1 MCDIT
6 GNIINDCV
14 NGAGGVKRIFVLN
27 GPADAYSATAG
38 NVTSITVGGSAVTS
52 SDWFEFETPRSVS
65 SNTEVATADVQQGTL
80 FFQKDLTAIFNKLSV
95 EKRNQLLLVAQSNKM
110 IVAFE
115 DENSEFWVMGLEK
128 ACYLTSSTAT
138 TGTAMADRSGYTV
151 VITTQELQ
159 PAWTIDSS
167 VVVA

>member
-27 GPADAYSATAG
+27 GPADSYAATAG
-38 NVTSITVGGSAVTS
+38 NVTSITVGGVAVTP
-52 SDWFEFETPRSVS
+52 SDWFEFETPRSTS
-65 SNTEVATADVQQGTL
+65 SYTEVATADVQQGTL
-80 FFQKDLTAIFNKLSV
+80 FFQKDLTAIFNKLTV

-115 DENSEFWVMGLEK
+115 DENGQFWAFGLDK
-128 ACYLTSSTAT
+128 NAYLTSSTAS
-138 TGTAMADRSGYTV
+138 TGVALADRNGYEV
-151 VITTQELQ
+151 VISTQELE